1 METDTI
7 RNGIIYHLADDE
19 LEIAANVDKETGSVS
34 YSIAIAPYESAAVED
49 NDSQKKILA
58 RHPHVSKKLY
68 FCSRIDFIMK

>member
-19 LEIAANVDKETGSVS
+19 LEIAANVDKATGSAT
-34 YSIAIAPYESAAVED
+34 YKIAIVPDEVTVAED
-49 NDSQKKILA
+49 NDSQKKYWQNI
-58 RHPHVSKKLY
+58 RTYQKKLH